1 MNSSTETRTTEL
13 GDDLFKKRM
22 ARWKENHQR
31 MMDDTSGVPSS
42 KREAYK
48 QSVRIL
54 WIDSDDARGFHMS
67 LPIYPMNQGVWPH
80 SGPPQRDDE
89 DSRLSYQ
96 YDEKRDH
103 PWTVYDPKMLH
114 TTEYP
119 MALYRSVLVFD
130 TKFSVTEKNAY
141 LDMRGFQKLKE
152 IRWLSCESLPLG
164 DTDEGTL
171 TMLKPGV
178 EISVGDIVEVKQ
190 EFWNLLFGKHNK
202 QKVKITRLLSDNQ
215 FEATLIHPTGES
227 DSNSVTRTFHR
238 DGIKT
243 FVNNH
248 CMRYP
253 PSPSTIE
260 TLVIYAFASSSL
272 QTIDWWKTGVTA
284 FYHFIQEGVTAGVS
298 KLIDQFTTSYVRMIA
313 KPIKQL
319 IQTTTGYISV
329 FVFDDFKD
337 IDKEHPNPTDAR
349 IDTSSNLVR
358 KGVTPILYSIHLY
371 YQEVFSHL
379 KRLDLSFCVFDEK
392 THKKLYTVLRTATK
406 DVSTNKEFVL
416 VLIGIDFYNE
426 DRFTKPPIFPHCGKH
441 IAELIHATD
450 QATVSDA
457 VPELS
462 VDNIRKQLQH
472 KSFFIND
479 HSGDTHNDTK
489 HSALTIQD
497 NYSSCT
503 HLHRLACIADEQTV
517 KQYIQNKEFDI
528 RDAFKNGHTVIGKKV
543 WEKAPWIPSDTLDHS
558 YYAQTPYNMRITRPF
573 NNLYLISLGIKHN
586 LNITFLQWDGTFLA
600 WWLVLLVGGPR
611 LFVEF
616 YKDFKNN
623 KPLENLRN
631 IYSEDIQCQEA
642 LRPHI
647 LHPNVFENVLIG
659 STIEYDNHEYYI
671 TDVTTG
677 PISYLTTL
685 FSGET
690 YWLTTLIR
698 PWYDALI
705 ARFSIKPASETS
717 YAYDK
722 QYQMLYTISNYDSVK
737 LIADVMCK
745 KVSEIPTLIV
755 DAIRSTLP
763 SFTYID
769 TLRDELISLSLV
781 VLETLCNGIKYAIR
795 IIVNSS
801 WYQQLI
807 LLCVVLCVGRGI
819 ISYFQLYTTLAVGT
833 GILGLIGAL
842 IAGTFTESFK
852 KFSIWLKKTIRD
864 LYNTLFNTT
873 TLKISP
879 VEQSDDINL
888 PKIVQPFTE
897 TKPIILQ
904 KIPSLTPP
912 EVKEDQN
919 NYRFIYLHNNYIRS
933 VKTRKEKDTNDL
945 HPVFLA
951 KTLCKGLY
959 FLDEDNYL
967 VACCNM
973 SDDWYGSK
981 ENYFKWSKNK
991 CRLISYGDLHL
1002 FHKVNGD
1009 NTFEPLMVEPRPLQE
1024 ARIKQ
1029 MSFLTTLNQAFT
1041 IWSTSTEGTPTAPDL
1056 QSNCMLQQAPDIKIH
1071 FELKRTPVQYND
1083 SDVTIHISVVM
1094 NDNTHRILTIPAE
1107 DRDLHVDISIFKG
1120 ATDVGPISSI
1130 RINYGDDR
1138 TLQQYHPF
1146 YSYRHVS
1153 SNMSGELSVTGTAV
1167 TKQDSAY
1174 VSLDR
1179 GIVYVSS
1186 DTYDEATKQI
1196 NEHVKTL
1203 CITQWYSYETP
1214 NYERFNKIFFSRVL
1228 KLCNHFANITTL
1240 QITRFSAPEWS
1251 DLSDDVRSNY
1261 IETIIIGDKPNPNT
1275 NDIVTDFE
1283 TYVQTKEDSTF
1294 HLFVDMV
1301 FEGER
1306 FPNIRQLEIYA
1317 PINGT
1322 TIVQSP
1328 KRLPT
1333 HIRLGH
1339 LSHAPILKALYTH
1352 FDKKNSD
1359 SEPDGQFTLTVDR
1372 LFASDDNNDIHPQTE
1387 QLLDLWCMM
1396 KYHTNYVNTFK
1407 AGNRAHPHNNVNR
1420 TVRYDS
1426 AKCYTQKQI
1435 DIATENIKTYGTSA
1449 YRNTDENTITKLTT
1463 PIIKTDENNITSML
1477 ALRALTQIIRPPAST
1492 ESITIYRTNA
1502 NEGEA
1507 PISYNPLFNGTVE
1520 DHFVLNDLFADVM
1533 NKPLRFVPPK
1543 HKPYSLILDTDT
1555 NKLYVYDRQRNCY
1568 SSLNPDDPPILR
1580 STIDPN
1586 HLMAIEPP
1594 TEPPAEPPAESPAE
1608 PERVNVKM
1616 VTIDRTKNISHTIQF
1631 LNVDLLIDKYPNSAF
1646 YVFEE
1651 NQGLLWNYSKDKKIT
1666 IPTAPENTTQ
1676 ATWSSLLRRIQ
1687 IVDDTV
1693 IYKLWGF
1700 QLIVDTV
1707 DNNKI
1712 KWCHI
1717 QTTSQTTPTVSTLSK
1732 MTEPIMRM
1740 MSALTGH
1747 FQKKGGGRTRHRR
1760 PLRTRRTRHTRMPHT
1775 SSHTIRHSPKR
1786 STYHKRP
1793 HRFTQRH
1800 QRKPREE

>member
-1 MNSSTETRTTEL
+1 MSSSAAEEEL
-13 GDDLFKKRM
+13 TGDDLFQKRM
-22 ARWKENHQR
+22 TRWKKNHQR
-31 MMDDTSGVPSS
+31 MMDDTSVLSS

-48 QSVRIL
+48 QSVCIL
-54 WIDSDDARGFHMS
+54 WRDSDDARGLHMS

-80 SGPPQRDDE
+80 SGPPQKDDE

-119 MALYRSVLVFD
+119 MALYRSILVFD

-152 IRWLSCESLPLG
+152 IRWLSCGSLPLG

-227 DSNSVTRTFHR
+227 DSNSVTRTFLHR
-238 DGIKT
+238 NGIKT

-253 PSPSTIE
+253 QSPPTIE

-272 QTIDWWKTGVTA
+272 QTIDLWKT

-298 KLIDQFTTSYVRMIA
+298 KLIDQFTTSVVRTIA
-313 KPIKQL
+313 KPIEQL

-337 IDKEHPNPTDAR
+337 IDKEHPTPTDAR

-371 YQEVFSHL
+371 YKQVFSHL
-379 KRLDLSFCVFDEK
+379 KRLDLSFCVFDEE

-441 IAELIHATD
+441 IAELIHATY

-457 VPELS
+457 VPKLS
-462 VDNIRKQLQH
+462 NDDIRKQLQH

-479 HSGDTHNDTK
+479 PSGDTHNDTK

-517 KQYIQNKEFDI
+517 KQYIQNEGFDI

-543 WEKAPWIPSDTLDHS
+543 WEKAPWIPSNTLDHS

-573 NNLYLISLGIKHN
+573 NNLYLISLAIKCGINNIHN
-586 LNITFLQWDGTFLA
+586 ILFDGLSFTHLK

-659 STIEYDNHEYYI
+659 STVEYESRKYYI

-685 FSGET
+685 FSGPT
-690 YWLTTLIR
+690 YWLTTFIR
-698 PWYDALI
+698 PWYKALI

-717 YAYDK
+717 YDK
-722 QYQMLYTISNYDSVK
+722 QYQILYKTDEVK
-737 LIADVMCK
+737 QYAKEMCDTVDKIPQLIVSAIK
-745 KVSEIPTLIV
+745 KVLPPFEFADYLLRLLEFVLKILCAGIKN
-755 DAIRSTLP
+755 AIRFIVNT
-763 SFTYID
+763 
-769 TLRDELISLSLV
+769 SLS
-781 VLETLCNGIKYAIR
+781 
-795 IIVNSS
+795 
-801 WYQQLI
+801 QQLI
-807 LLCVVLCVGRGI
+807 TLCIVLCIGV
-819 ISYFQLYTTLAVGT
+819 
-833 GILGLIGAL
+833 GLIIQYNLSTYENIGRAIMGFVGVV
-842 IAGTFTESFK
+842 IAGTFSDSFK

-873 TLKISP
+873 TFKISP
-879 VEQSDDINL
+879 VEQSDETNL

-912 EVKEDQN
+912 EVKEVKEVKTDQN
-919 NYRFIYLHNNYIRS
+919 TYRFIYLYDNYIRS

-959 FLDEDNYL
+959 FLDKDNYL

-973 SDDWYGSK
+973 SDDWYGIK
-981 ENYFKWSKNK
+981 NNYFKWSKNK

-1009 NTFEPLMVEPRPLQE
+1009 TTFEPLMVEPLPLQE
-1024 ARIKQ
+1024 ARIEQ

-1041 IWSTSTEGTPTAPDL
+1041 IWSTSTDVTPTPGL
-1056 QSNCMLQQAPDIKIH
+1056 QSNCMLQQAPGIKIH
-1071 FELKRTPVQYND
+1071 FELQRTHVQYLDD
-1083 SDVTIHISVVM
+1083 SDVTIHISVVA
-1094 NDNTHRILTIPAE
+1094 NDHTYCILTIPAE
-1107 DRDLHVDISIFKG
+1107 DRDLHVDISILKG
-1120 ATDVGPISSI
+1120 ETDVGPISYI
-1130 RINYGDDR
+1130 QIDYGGDR
-1138 TLQQYHPF
+1138 TLHLHHPF

-1153 SNMSGELSVTGTAV
+1153 SNMRGELSVTGTAV
-1167 TKQDSAY
+1167 IKQESAY

-1196 NEHVKTL
+1196 NERVKTL

-1214 NYERFNKIFFSRVL
+1214 NYERFNKSFFRKVL
-1228 KLCNHFANITTL
+1228 KLCNRFANITTL

-1301 FEGER
+1301 FEGEC
-1306 FPNIRQLEIYA
+1306 FPQIRQLNIYA

-1359 SEPDGQFTLTVDR
+1359 SGPDGQFTLTVDR

-1407 AGNRAHPHNNVNR
+1407 AGNRAHPHAPTNMNR
-1420 TVRYDS
+1420 TVRYGR
-1426 AKCYTQKQI
+1426 ARCYTQKQI

-1449 YRNTDENTITKLTT
+1449 YRNTDESTITKLTT

-1502 NEGEA
+1502 NEGED
-1507 PISYNPLFNGTVE
+1507 PKPYNPLFNGTVE

-1533 NKPLRFVPPK
+1533 NNPPRFVPPK
-1543 HKPYSLILDTDT
+1543 HKPYSLILDTRT
-1555 NKLYVYDRQRNCY
+1555 NKLYVYDRQHNCY
-1568 SSLNPDDPPILR
+1568 SSSSIR
-1580 STIDPN
+1580 STIETAHN
-1586 HLMAIEPP
+1586 NLMAIELPPEPP
-1594 TEPPAEPPAESPAE
+1594 TESSTESSTESPAE
-1608 PERVNVKM
+1608 PERVNVKI
-1616 VTIDRTKNISHTIQF
+1616 VPVDRTKNISHTIKF
-1631 LNVDLLIDKYPNSAF
+1631 LYVDFLSKKYPNSPF

-1651 NQGLLWNYSKDKKIT
+1651 NQGLLWNYSKDKTFT

-1700 QLIVDTV
+1700 QLILNEDTV
-1707 DNNKI
+1707 DNKKI
-1712 KWCHI
+1712 QWRHI

-1786 STYHKRP
+1786 SSHHKRP

-1800 QRKPREE
+1800 QRKPRGE